1 MTAPAIII
9 VNPIKF
15 IAAWMLFSFAA
26 ATLAKNKNRNVLL
39 WVVLGLLFGP
49 FALLAIGM
57 LKPGPG
63 PDQGYQ

>member
-9 VNPIKF
+9 VNPLKF
-15 IAAWMLFSFAA
+15 IAAWILFSFAA
-26 ATLAKNKNRNVLL
+26 VSLAKNKNRNVLL
-39 WVVLGLLFGP
+39 WIVLGLLFGP

-63 PDQGYQ
+63 PDQGYE